1 MQLKPVVGKLARSYQ
16 LVLLHA
22 HRRKLV
28 LIIQADWSSG
38 KLVLGNDF
46 TFSHSTVF
54 RVAWVETNRPIALL
68 EPAVHTT
75 SLLYKCF

>member
-28 LIIQADWSSG
+28 LVIQADWSSG
-38 KLVLGNDF
+38 KLVLRNDF
-46 TFSHSTVF
+46 TFSHSAIF
-54 RVAWVETNRPIALL
+54 RVAWVETNKEADSIK
-68 EPAVHTT
+68 HK
-75 SLLYKCF
+75 SI